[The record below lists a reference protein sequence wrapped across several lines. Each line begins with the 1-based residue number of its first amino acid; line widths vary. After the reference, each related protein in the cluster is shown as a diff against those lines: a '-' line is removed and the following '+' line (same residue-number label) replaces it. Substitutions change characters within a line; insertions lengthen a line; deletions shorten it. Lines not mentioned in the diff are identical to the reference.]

1 MPKFFINGEPVK
13 STRILDAVDPED
25 SSTGVFAALENA
37 GYRLSRASTSL
48 DEAIQVLI
56 ENYPELDIL
65 LNRLPTKS
73 RQHPYLRI
81 ILAAYLYKY
90 LRYQQIKLSN

>member
-1 MPKFFINGEPVK
+1 MPMFFINGEPIK
-13 STRILDAVDPED
+13 STSILVADATED
-25 SSTGVFAALENA
+25 SGTGIFAALENA

-65 LNRLPTKS
+65 INKLPRKN

-81 ILAAYLYKY
+81 ILAASLYKY
-90 LRYQQIKLSN
+90 LRYKHINLSN